1 MIVARTEGLR
11 FWPGRSERPA
21 LDGVTL
27 EIASGELV
35 LVEGPSGGGKST
47 LLRALAGLVPH
58 FHGGRFAGRVTV
70 LDQDTRTTDPA
81 ALATSVGSL
90 FQDPETQAVRATVA
104 RDIAF
109 GLENLAVPAGQI
121 NARIHEALALVRA
134 EHLRDRDIVTLSGG
148 ERQRAALAA
157 VLALRPRLLLL
168 DEPTSQ
174 LDDPGV
180 RALGDTLL
188 TLTASGVAVVIA
200 EHHAER
206 FQRIADRTLRLV
218 AGRLASTA
226 DDDDADPGSP
236 LGANGPQLLRA
247 DAVEARYGE
256 CAAITSCSLALHAGT
271 VTALH
276 GANGAGKST
285 LLRVVAG
292 LHPAHLGHITL
303 DGRDVTALPAEARF
317 PDIGFLPQD
326 AGRRLLRERVDE
338 EIASAA
344 TTVAPSV
351 RDRRVSDVMAEL
363 DLTRLATAHPLDL
376 SVGERERVALAT
388 VLAAEPRVIMLD
400 EPSRGMD
407 PSRRALLARAL
418 RRRVA
423 AGAAVL
429 VATHDQAFAAAIA
442 DRHVEIVEG
451 RVLDRTVVVSR

>member
-1 MIVARTEGLR
+1 MIVARTEELR
-11 FWPGRSERPA
+11 FWPGRAKRPA

-35 LVEGPSGGGKST
+35 LLEGPSGGGKST

-70 LDQDTRTTDPA
+70 LDQDTRTTGPA
-81 ALATSVGSL
+81 ALATGVGSV

-121 NARIHEALALVRA
+121 SSRIREALALVRA

-148 ERQRAALAA
+148 ERQRAALSA

-174 LDDPGV
+174 LDDAGV
-180 RALGDTLL
+180 EALGDTLL
-188 TLTASGVAVVIA
+188 ALAASGVAIVIA

-206 FQRIADRTLRLV
+206 LQRIADRTLRLV
-218 AGRLASTA
+218 AGRLTSAA
-226 DDDDADPGSP
+226 DGETDAGSP
-236 LGANGPQLLRA
+236 SGATGPELLRV
-247 DAVEARYGE
+247 DTVEARYGE
-256 CAAITSCSLALHAGT
+256 CAAITACSLALCAGT
-271 VTALH
+271 ITALH

-292 LHPAHLGHITL
+292 LHPAHRGYVTL

-317 PDIGFLPQD
+317 PDVGFLPQD
-326 AGRRLLRERVDE
+326 AGRRLLRERVDD

-344 TTVAPSV
+344 SRAPRAT
-351 RDRRVSDVMAEL
+351 RDRRVREVMMEL
-363 DLTRLATAHPLDL
+363 DLTELAAAHPLDL

-388 VLAAEPRVIMLD
+388 VLAAEPRVILLD

-407 PSRRALLARAL
+407 PSRRAMLADAL

-429 VATHDQAFAAAIA
+429 VATHDRAFAAAVA
-442 DRHVEIVEG
+442 NRHLEVTEG
-451 RVLDRTVVVSR
+451 RVLDRTVVVNR